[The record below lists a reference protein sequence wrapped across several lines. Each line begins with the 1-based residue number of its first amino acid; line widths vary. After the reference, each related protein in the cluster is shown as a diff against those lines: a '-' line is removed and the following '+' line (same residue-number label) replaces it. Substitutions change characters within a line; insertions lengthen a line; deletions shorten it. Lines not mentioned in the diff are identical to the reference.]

1 MKASDKLRI
10 LNAEYQKALHE
21 IHQLTMS
28 QWMELAKALNVA
40 TNDRHQAAKIVAL
53 RRLAA

>member
-53 RRLAA
+53 RRMAA